1 MAQAKL
7 KAAWR
12 SHYLRHLRHHAPTVA
27 ASLAGVGR
35 DVVNREKRRDPEFR
49 EECERIRES
58 RPGTTRL
65 NLQG

>member
-1 MAQAKL
+1 MERAKL

-12 SHYLRHLRHHAPTVA
+12 SHYLRHLKHHAPTVA
-27 ASLAGVGR
+27 ANLAGVGR
-35 DVVNREKRRDPEFR
+35 SVVNREKRRDPDFAR
-49 EECERIRES
+49 ECDEIQKS